1 MDKIRLTLVLLV
13 VAITIITCIHPIYP
27 NEQVLQHIGTVLLLI
42 PLIVDVFRKRLPM
55 SAFIR
60 NV

>member
-27 NEQVLQHIGTVLLLI
+27 NEQVLSILAQYCY
-42 PLIVDVFRKRLPM
+42 
-55 SAFIR
+55 
-60 NV
+60 